1 LIALMAG
8 GWLVVLSL
16 VLYVW
21 QPVTFAM
28 ELLMSMGTLGMR
40 GAPGVIELLAHAGSA
55 GLSIAASRALS
66 NRTPAGPPLA
76 AIALVVAAVLGVQS
90 LYWSSLPHNTMPSD
104 KLPLAVLTVAHS
116 TAWLIYLRRSKR
128 VRAIWRE
135 QNAISQTET

>member
-1 LIALMAG
+1 MFG
-8 GWLVVLSL
+8 GWLLVLSL

-40 GAPGVIELLAHAGSA
+40 GAPAVIELLAHAGSA

-66 NRTPAGPPLA
+66 NQTPAGPPMA
-76 AIALVVAAVLGVQS
+76 AAALVVAAGLGAQS

-116 TAWLIYLRRSKR
+116 AAWLIYLRRSKR
-128 VRAIWRE
+128 VKAIRE
-135 QNAISQTET
+135 Q